1 MTVTDVS
8 TTCAVENVLTVNNNS
23 PIHDYVH
30 LDHHTQPTGN
40 YEMTPRFKPF
50 AKKKSIEKAIL
61 GIASTPP
68 LRRPRAEECKIL
80 ASPLSSVNFGLA

>member
-1 MTVTDVS
+1 MTDVS

-50 AKKKSIEKAIL
+50 TKKNQLKKQSWVL
-61 GIASTPP
+61 LQPHP
-68 LRRPRAEECKIL
+68 LDDQ
-80 ASPLSSVNFGLA
+80 GLRNVKC